1 MLVKGATDGKWLID
15 SKAELNHFPKD
26 FLHTI
31 KIQWKLFLLNFNF
44 VQKSLGKYSQNQRPI
59 VPDEWHNHTGRVA
72 VTVDLSDGRVA
83 IIEQNTKQS
92 NYLKLRISHT
102 PDTISE
108 SWKLLWR
115 EQVISH
121 M

>member
-1 MLVKGATDGKWLID
+1 MIIWFAAKNGICTRVW
-15 SKAELNHFPKD
+15 
-26 FLHTI
+26 TI
-31 KIQWKLFLLNFNF
+31 KWTGP
-44 VQKSLGKYSQNQRPI
+44 SGRQNQRPI

-102 PDTISE
+102 PDIISE

>member
-1 MLVKGATDGKWLID
+1 MQERRNYIANAL
-15 SKAELNHFPKD
+15 ELH
-26 FLHTI
+26 L
-31 KIQWKLFLLNFNF
+31 LFTNPLQCE
-44 VQKSLGKYSQNQRPI
+44 VSGRQNQRPI

-102 PDTISE
+102 PDIISE

>member
-1 MLVKGATDGKWLID
+1 MVEGAYTITLHLLKGYQLLARW
-15 SKAELNHFPKD
+15 
-26 FLHTI
+26 FLHSY
-31 KIQWKLFLLNFNF
+31 QED
-44 VQKSLGKYSQNQRPI
+44 SGRQNQRPI

-102 PDTISE
+102 PDIISE

>member
-1 MLVKGATDGKWLID
+1 MANKFGAYAFRGG
-15 SKAELNHFPKD
+15 S
-26 FLHTI
+26 
-31 KIQWKLFLLNFNF
+31 
-44 VQKSLGKYSQNQRPI
+44 GRQNQRPI

-102 PDTISE
+102 PDIISE

>member
-1 MLVKGATDGKWLID
+1 MNTSNQILVSNIVAPDARALKQAAGTRSSTATILSGR
-15 SKAELNHFPKD
+15 
-26 FLHTI
+26 
-31 KIQWKLFLLNFNF
+31 
-44 VQKSLGKYSQNQRPI
+44 QNQRPI

-102 PDTISE
+102 PDIISE

>member
-1 MLVKGATDGKWLID
+1 MATWLKLEMVYKEIKD
-15 SKAELNHFPKD
+15 S
-26 FLHTI
+26 
-31 KIQWKLFLLNFNF
+31 
-44 VQKSLGKYSQNQRPI
+44 GRQNQRPI

-102 PDTISE
+102 PDIISE

-121 M
+121 L

>member
-1 MLVKGATDGKWLID
+1 MDY
-15 SKAELNHFPKD
+15 HFIRFTGWIPLKYGSTTTPSIIA
-26 FLHTI
+26 HC
-31 KIQWKLFLLNFNF
+31 QKLRC
-44 VQKSLGKYSQNQRPI
+44 SGRQNQRPI

-102 PDTISE
+102 PDIISE